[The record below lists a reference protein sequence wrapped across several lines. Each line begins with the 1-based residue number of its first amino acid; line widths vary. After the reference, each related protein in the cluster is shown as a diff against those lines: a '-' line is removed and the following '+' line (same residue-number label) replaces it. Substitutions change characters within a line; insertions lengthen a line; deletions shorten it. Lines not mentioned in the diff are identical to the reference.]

1 LVKIFVENQ
10 VILFYNYNKV
20 YHFCSK
26 CKEANNLFYKAELKL
41 LEESFKKCH
50 IRTLVLPKT
59 ELLSII
65 NPSISN
71 IESNTIYR
79 FKDNQ
84 KCSYILFA
92 LPRSKNDEIMLI
104 GPYLSKEITQN
115 EIFEIAEN
123 NGLPPQSFAEFENYY
138 ISLPIIPQNSHI
150 FVMLDS
156 FAEIIWQNSYI
167 VTDLESDAT
176 SFDEYNQTIE
186 LGEQNAAWNIQIM
199 EERYKYENEMML
211 AVQNGQVHKVE
222 VLLSGISNQNFEQR
236 LSDPIRNLKNY
247 CIIMNTLLRKSAQN
261 GGVHPV
267 HLDRISSDFAA
278 KIEMLSTVSAVK
290 NLMSEMFRSYCLLV
304 QKNSVK
310 KYSPTIQKIITHIDI
325 DLSSNPTLASLAKAH
340 NINASYLSSLF
351 KKETG
356 KNITE
361 YINLKRIS
369 TAKRLLKTT
378 NLQIQTIAQYCGILD
393 IRYFSKL
400 FKKHCGISPSEY
412 RNKS

>member
-1 LVKIFVENQ
+1 
-10 VILFYNYNKV
+10 
-20 YHFCSK
+20 
-26 CKEANNLFYKAELKL
+26 
-41 LEESFKKCH
+41 
-50 IRTLVLPKT
+50 
-59 ELLSII
+59 
-65 NPSISN
+65 
-71 IESNTIYR
+71 
-79 FKDNQ
+79 
-84 KCSYILFA
+84 
-92 LPRSKNDEIMLI
+92 
-104 GPYLSKEITQN
+104 
-115 EIFEIAEN
+115 
-123 NGLPPQSFAEFENYY
+123 
-138 ISLPIIPQNSHI
+138 
-150 FVMLDS
+150 
-156 FAEIIWQNSYI
+156 
-167 VTDLESDAT
+167 
-176 SFDEYNQTIE
+176 
-186 LGEQNAAWNIQIM
+186 
-199 EERYKYENEMML
+199 MML